1 VFTWLDGLLVL
12 FYIGAVA
19 LVTGSWLLMSLW
31 VSEKFLGRTG
41 ERWRLAYALIP
52 LAGTGA
58 FLGLSML
65 TVTLL
70 RAEGLVLAW
79 VSPVRGVLLVAAML
93 WSAWLA
99 WRVLVK
105 TGAPGWRRGLAFA
118 GVLVGMALPV
128 GMWFIQF
135 FVW

>member
-1 VFTWLDGLLVL
+1 
-12 FYIGAVA
+12 VA
-19 LVTGSWLLMSLW
+19 G
-31 VSEKFLGRTG
+31 KFLGRPG
-41 ERWRLAYALIP
+41 ECWRLAYAFIP
-52 LAGTGA
+52 LAGIGA

-70 RAEGLVLAW
+70 RAEGMVLAW
-79 VSPVRGVLLVAAML
+79 VLPVRAALLVAAVG

-99 WRVLVK
+99 SRLLAK
-105 TGAPGWRRGLAFA
+105 TGTTYRRRLLAF
-118 GVLVGMALPV
+118 GTVLAGMALPA

>member
-1 VFTWLDGLLVL
+1 
-12 FYIGAVA
+12 VA
-19 LVTGSWLLMSLW
+19 LVTGGWILASLW
-31 VSEKFLGRTG
+31 VAEKWLGRPG
-41 ERWRLAYALIP
+41 ECWRLAYALIP

-79 VSPVRGVLLVAAML
+79 VSGARAALLTAAVG

-99 WRVLVK
+99 WRMLVK
-105 TGAPGWRRGLAFA
+105 TRAPAWRRGLAFA
-118 GVLVGMALPV
+118 GVLAGMALPA